1 MASGP
6 APRDA
11 RPTGK
16 VARSLIPPPAASAPP
31 ALPSEEP
38 RAPGPSRGRR
48 AGWAVA
54 AVLALAAAFLGGWLV
69 PDGQAM
75 DPYDFGVDGRGRG
88 YDPYWIGPVIIVDA
102 REYHHY
108 LNVSVRP
115 TLVTVSASFT
125 GAACEAIA
133 QDEDGLVERLMEAKD
148 AAKQALAEN
157 LRVTP
162 PPQFERLHTT
172 VRQVFEHTASTVD
185 TLAGCA
191 QAGDAACPEGQQELV
206 KLLDDAGALTQEV
219 KQVVTGLPATAG
231 L

>member
-1 MASGP
+1 MA
-6 APRDA
+6 
-11 RPTGK
+11 
-16 VARSLIPPPAASAPP
+16 AA
-31 ALPSEEP
+31 
-38 RAPGPSRGRR
+38 
-48 AGWAVA
+48 
-54 AVLALAAAFLGGWLV
+54 LALVAAFLGGWFV
-69 PDGQAM
+69 PHGQAV
-75 DPYDFGVDGRGRG
+75 DPYDFDAYGRGRG

-108 LNVSVRP
+108 LNISVRP

-133 QDEDGLVERLMEAKD
+133 QDEGGMLERLLEAKD
-148 AAKQALAEN
+148 SAKQALEEN

-172 VRQVFEHTASTVD
+172 VRQVFEHTTSTVD
-185 TLAGCA
+185 TLVGCA
-191 QAGDAACPEGQQELV
+191 QAGDPACPEGQQELV

-219 KQVVTGLPATAG
+219 KQVVTGVPATAG